1 MTTHLRLTAIA
12 LSISAALAGVG
23 GSVVT
28 LSSCNSEDQTFQRWS
43 YTTGKNLEI
52 VNDLNPLWGTIWC
65 LSTGNG
71 INALPSQENGT
82 VFTSPCGQGL
92 AINLTPDV
100 PETTLTLA
108 DGSNLCVTV
117 APPGAL
123 NGVILQLSPC
133 RSINS
138 QLFKFSTSSGTLIHA
153 SSGLCVD
160 SGSRYRG
167 CEPGSPGIGLPF
179 CDSSLPVDSR
189 VSDLISRLSFDEKVS
204 MLATPSGGSPGLG
217 VSPIQWWQES
227 LHGVANNV
235 GVAFDAPTSSSTSF
249 PQPIL
254 SSCSFNR
261 SLWLAT
267 GNAISDEVRAFS
279 NVGHSG
285 LTLWA
290 PNINIGRDPR
300 WGRIQECPGEDPF
313 LSGSYAE
320 NYVRG
325 MQEGNDPRYLKTSS
339 TCKHFAAYSLENWEG
354 MDRYH
359 FNAIVTDDD
368 LVDVYLPAFQ
378 SCVEKGRASAIMCSY
393 NSVNGIPSCAN
404 SFLMNTIAREEWL
417 FEGYLTSDCGAVSNI
432 PQTHNYTNSSIATF
446 QVTLPSGMDI
456 GCDMMLVQAGVAR
469 QAVDSGA
476 ITELDINTA
485 ISHLL
490 SVRMRLGEFDDP
502 SQQPY
507 TKIGLDAICSSDHI
521 SLARDSARQSLVL
534 LTNPQKI
541 LPLNASLVRSV
552 AVVGPFA
559 NSSRGI
565 NGASGYAGVPCGNSA
580 TTIADAFESAGF
592 LTQVAIGCNV
602 SCPSTS
608 GFAEATAIALSAD
621 ITIVVVGLDETIE
634 NEGRDRTYITLP
646 GNQEQLII
654 DVCKVSRGPCI
665 VAIMSGGAVDIQN
678 AIPQISGGIFYAGFM
693 GGSGAPAF
701 VDTVFG
707 VSAPA
712 GRLTQTFYQA
722 SFVNEVSMFEMNMR
736 PGFSAFTPGSSPG
749 RTYQFYTGKPVWP
762 FGFGLSYTTW
772 LVSVT
777 GPSKVSLKS
786 STLYIKEHD
795 AHGSLYAPLSSPR
808 VATYTVNVTNTGDID
823 SDYVVLGF
831 LIPPG
836 AGAGGIPLQTL
847 FGFERIRVQSGETVT
862 VWLGLGARELTRVVK
877 NSQTNKY
884 ERIPHEGIWSVRIG
898 STLEKE
904 GETASV
910 SFSATL

>member
-1 MTTHLRLTAIA
+1 
-12 LSISAALAGVG
+12 
-23 GSVVT
+23 
-28 LSSCNSEDQTFQRWS
+28 
-43 YTTGKNLEI
+43 
-52 VNDLNPLWGTIWC
+52 
-65 LSTGNG
+65 
-71 INALPSQENGT
+71 
-82 VFTSPCGQGL
+82 
-92 AINLTPDV
+92 
-100 PETTLTLA
+100 
-108 DGSNLCVTV
+108 
-117 APPGAL
+117 
-123 NGVILQLSPC
+123 
-133 RSINS
+133 
-138 QLFKFSTSSGTLIHA
+138 
-153 SSGLCVD
+153 
-160 SGSRYRG
+160 
-167 CEPGSPGIGLPF
+167 
-179 CDSSLPVDSR
+179 
-189 VSDLISRLSFDEKVS
+189 
-204 MLATPSGGSPGLG
+204 
-217 VSPIQWWQES
+217 
-227 LHGVANNV
+227 
-235 GVAFDAPTSSSTSF
+235 
-249 PQPIL
+249 
-254 SSCSFNR
+254 
-261 SLWLAT
+261 
-267 GNAISDEVRAFS
+267 
-279 NVGHSG
+279 
-285 LTLWA
+285 
-290 PNINIGRDPR
+290 
-300 WGRIQECPGEDPF
+300 
-313 LSGSYAE
+313 
-320 NYVRG
+320 
-325 MQEGNDPRYLKTSS
+325 
-339 TCKHFAAYSLENWEG
+339 
-354 MDRYH
+354 
-359 FNAIVTDDD
+359 
-368 LVDVYLPAFQ
+368 
-378 SCVEKGRASAIMCSY
+378 
-393 NSVNGIPSCAN
+393 
-404 SFLMNTIAREEWL
+404 
-417 FEGYLTSDCGAVSNI
+417 
-432 PQTHNYTNSSIATF
+432 
-446 QVTLPSGMDI
+446 MDI

-565 NGASGYAGVPCGNSA
+565 NGASGYAGIPCGNSA

-777 GPSKVSLKS
+777 GPSKVSLES

-884 ERIPHEGIWSVRIG
+884 ERIPLEGIWSVRIG